1 MALASLSKEQKDEY
15 AVTYAALALWDGGA
29 EVTTDKIKE
38 ILEATGCEVEAYW
51 PMIAAKFF
59 SGDRMAKFIMKPG
72 GGGGGG
78 RRGHRVAAP
87 LRRVAR
93 SSEADRDDAAGR
105 DVDIP
110 RAQPRGGSRR
120 RRGAR
125 RGF

>member
-59 SGDRMAKFIMKPG
+59 TTGDNLKSAM
-72 GGGGGG
+72 GG
-78 RRGHRVAAP
+78 RG
-87 LRRVAR
+87 
-93 SSEADRDDAAGR
+93 
-105 DVDIP
+105 
-110 RAQPRGGSRR
+110 QC
-120 RRGAR
+120 
-125 RGF
+125 